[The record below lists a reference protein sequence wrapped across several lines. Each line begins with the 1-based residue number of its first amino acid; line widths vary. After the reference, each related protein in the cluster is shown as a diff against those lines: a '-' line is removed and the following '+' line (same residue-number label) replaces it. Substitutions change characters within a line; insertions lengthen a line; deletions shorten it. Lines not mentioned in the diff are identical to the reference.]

1 MNRRNS
7 AIIGAILGIISA
19 LLLTGIAH
27 AQPADEAREEFH
39 QTYSLAAN
47 GRVELANVNGDVNIS
62 AWDANQVKVDAVK
75 HARSADGLSGCK
87 IVVDAQPDSIRIETK
102 YPEHWFGSHDSPA
115 TVDYTIK
122 VPRGARLDK
131 ISAVNGN
138 MVITGVMGGV
148 HGSAVNGNVQATEVG
163 GPIDLSSVNSTVEAT
178 LATTASKD
186 IRLHSVNGRVSLT
199 VPSDT
204 QAEVNAKTVNGGIEN
219 DFGLGVDK
227 GRFVGST
234 MRGQLGSGITRIDLS
249 TVNGHIE
256 LRHAKDGKPVS
267 KTKDLQEHSREPL

>member
-7 AIIGAILGIISA
+7 TIVGAILGIVSA
-19 LLLTGIAH
+19 LLLAGIAH

-39 QTYSLAAN
+39 QTYSLSAN
-47 GRVELANVNGDVNIS
+47 GRVELSNVNGDVNIS
-62 AWDANQVKVDAVK
+62 AWDTNQVKVDAVK
-75 HARSADGLSGCK
+75 HARSADRLNECK

-102 YPEHWFGSHDSPA
+102 YPESWFGSHDNSA

-131 ISAVNGN
+131 VSAVNGN
-138 MVITGVMGGV
+138 MVITEVAGGV
-148 HGSAVNGNVQATEVG
+148 HGSAVNGSVKATEIG
-163 GPIDLSSVNSTVEAT
+163 GPIDLSSVNSTVQAT
-178 LATTASKD
+178 VATAASKD

-204 QAEVNAKTVNGGIEN
+204 QAEVNAKTVNGSIEN

-227 GRFVGST
+227 GRYVGST
-234 MRGQLGSGITRIDLS
+234 MKGQLGSGVTRIDLK
-249 TVNGHIE
+249 TVNGPIE
-256 LRHAKDGKPVS
+256 LHHANDGKPVS
-267 KTKDLQEHSREPL
+267 KAKDLQEHSREPL